1 MFILRDLLGALQ
13 APFANTQLARERS
26 LWFIFTLLA
35 VIVPFTS
42 SMSSNL
48 LRSLQTLFGL
58 ELGQRR
64 FYTFMAST
72 KIPWMRLWQVLWAR
86 IPEPTVEGRL
96 LVVLDDSINNKSGR
110 MIFGCGFF
118 HDHTAKLNQSRY
130 PWSQNIVSIG
140 LLKSIKGRWCCLPLA
155 FRFYFMKKD
164 IQAKTINTEISGK
177 TVSFQSKMA
186 QAVDMLTSVAAQ
198 FVGTPILVVADS
210 WFGNDGLLRPLS
222 KSEVEFNLL
231 SRLRANITLY
241 DLPSNSNS
249 ITKKQGRPRT
259 YGRRLGNTTDM
270 ARQFQP
276 LARPVSVFL
285 YGKQRDVMVYD
296 QFVMLKNLRR
306 QVRVVWV
313 FRKTRW
319 VALFST
325 DLDLSVKQ
333 IIEFYGA
340 RWKIESGFKEIKQEI
355 GSARSQTRN
364 AYAVT
369 NHLNFCMMAA
379 TVTWIYADRIK
390 ADPERRHVVR
400 GRTSFAFS
408 DVRRLIANAALTN
421 DFLGLWPTLS
431 KSRNN
436 SFISVLLRM
445 VA

>member
-1 MFILRDLLGALQ
+1 MFILRDLLLALQ
-13 APFANTQLARERS
+13 APFANTKLGRERS

-58 ELGQRR
+58 DLRQRR
-64 FYTFMAST
+64 FYTFMASP
-72 KIPWMRLWQVLWAR
+72 KIPWKRLWKVLWAL
-86 IPEPTVEGRL
+86 IPEPTVDGRVL
-96 LVVLDDSINNKSGR
+96 IALDDSINGKSGR
-110 MIFGCGFF
+110 KIFGCGFF

-140 LLKSIKGRWCCLPLA
+140 LLKRIKGRWCCLPMA

-164 IQAKTINTEISGK
+164 IDAQTINTEISGK
-177 TVSFQSKMA
+177 TVSFQSKMT
-186 QAVDMLTSVAAQ
+186 QAVDMLTSVAAR
-198 FVGTPILVVADS
+198 FSGTSILVVADS
-210 WFGNDGLLRPLS
+210 WFGNDGLVRPLS
-222 KSEVEFNLL
+222 QSEFEFNLL
-231 SRLRANITLY
+231 SRLRANITGY
-241 DLPSNSNS
+241 DLPQNR
-249 ITKKQGRPRT
+249 IRKKAGRRRK
-259 YGRRLGNTTDM
+259 YGERLGNVTDL
-270 ARQFQP
+270 ANQFQP

-296 QFVMLKNLRR
+296 QLLMLKNLRR

-340 RWKIESGFKEIKQEI
+340 RWKIEAGFKEIKQEI

-364 AYAVT
+364 AFAVT
-369 NHLNFCMMAA
+369 NHLHFCMMAT

-408 DVRRLIANAALTN
+408 DVRRLIANAALTE
-421 DFLGLWPTLS
+421 DFLRLWPTLL
-431 KSRNN
+431 KSREN